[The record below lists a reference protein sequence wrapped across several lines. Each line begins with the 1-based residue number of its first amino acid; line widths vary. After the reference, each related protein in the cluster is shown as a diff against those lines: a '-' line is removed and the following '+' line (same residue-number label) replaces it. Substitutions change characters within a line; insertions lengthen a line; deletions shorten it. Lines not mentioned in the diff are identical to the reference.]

1 MSIKAKTEWVG
12 DDMLTLEVSCHTAA
26 DLIRRCR
33 ANSEGDANLES
44 ELKAAIRQA
53 AQEKAD
59 RLARYFS

>member
-33 ANSEGDANLES
+33 ANSEGDANLEAD
-44 ELKAAIRQA
+44 LKAAMREA
-53 AQEKAD
+53 AKEKAE